1 MGGRRVADIRWAI
14 FRRRSSN
21 FGASR
26 FTVRKALKQLV
37 QLDLWSFCTECGSTE
52 PSSTGRRRRLP
63 RNEQYNEIK
72 GSRSTVEKD
81 VPAGTMAVV
90 RSPDFLRALRET
102 ALATLIHRRRL
113 TPSCGGRFK
122 TAYWGACT
130 NKPHAPESHG
140 RTGYRCTRPRWS
152 RDGLAAL
159 KRLWLSRCWQGSASP
174 PAEQPS
180 HNQGRRPIN
189 TGLLGPRAR
198 EASPLVRP
206 VYARIF

>member
-113 TPSCGGRFK
+113 TPSRGEQAP
-122 TAYWGACT
+122 TAERTVGPARMIAESLT
-130 NKPHAPESHG
+130 PKPGIREQ
-140 RTGYRCTRPRWS
+140 YRY
-152 RDGLAAL
+152 
-159 KRLWLSRCWQGSASP
+159 SP
-174 PAEQPS
+174 A
-180 HNQGRRPIN
+180 
-189 TGLLGPRAR
+189 
-198 EASPLVRP
+198 V
-206 VYARIF
+206 V